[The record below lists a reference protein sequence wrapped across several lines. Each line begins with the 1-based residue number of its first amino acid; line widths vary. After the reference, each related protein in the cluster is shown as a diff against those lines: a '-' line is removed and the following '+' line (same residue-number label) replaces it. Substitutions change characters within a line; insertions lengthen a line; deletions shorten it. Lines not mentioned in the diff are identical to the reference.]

1 MAVFVE
7 LTTDP
12 FEANYTRLKS
22 RNDPSLSRPGRA
34 GLSNVR
40 RPLRGIEVK
49 EDTYGALKVLRSDG
63 SEIPF
68 LDSSDPTGSSTSY
81 SNFIIQSVQEA
92 RMEKHQIVETFGD
105 PYIFFFGEAPRFV
118 DVTAVLLNSFDFNWE
133 AEWWANWENTLR
145 GSKSVEN
152 GARTYLF
159 YDDTVLEGYMLMSQA
174 VKQSSE
180 PIMIQLTFRMF
191 VTSARNVSFVGDP
204 NYPVAASV
212 DVSPD
217 ISLTNPSA
225 GSQLIG
231 AYSTPTRYAQ
241 YQRSVLGD
249 PAFTSTP
256 ATFGAAGNLVDSL
269 RKGARAIG
277 WPSTVQSMI
286 DYVLNAQGATT
297 DLNTAETISAFLARP
312 LRSKIADNQ
321 DEYTGSGGIAVDY
334 TKGELPEVYDPRVR
348 SALQVDSL
356 FHSAISW
363 MACFGAN
370 LNSYSAMAGLGLG
383 VNFGAGAGIGI
394 GLGASVGAGI
404 GAGATFGAIARN
416 GVGYGGSAG
425 TGFGFSAG
433 FQPAQQYGSAASISA
448 INSRKYTPSY
458 ASQQYAQAAQG
469 NNNDVLFSAVG
480 GAVKATGTVGPIDSK
495 LGDPYY
501 GYPSPYGAPGM
512 GRAGFGDYGGAGFG
526 ASFGKTGDP
535 GFLAPDKFT
544 FAGVP
549 SGSGAL
555 ERLTAA
561 NPGYGLGFGG
571 TSIGDSFAGVGAGGS
586 VAIGGSVTA
595 FAISALPGTLDASG
609 HSLLNPYKVS
619 CENNVVGVGVNLLAM
634 L

>member
-1 MAVFVE
+1 MAVYVE

-12 FEANYTRLKS
+12 FEANYTRLKA
-22 RNDPSLSRPGRA
+22 RNDPTLSRSGRA
-34 GLSNVR
+34 GLSSVR
-40 RPLRGIEVK
+40 RPLRGVEIK
-49 EDTYGALKVLRSDG
+49 EDTYAALKVMRSDG

-68 LDSSDPTGSSTSY
+68 MDSSDPTGQSNSY
-81 SNFIIQSVQEA
+81 SNFILQSVQET
-92 RMEKHQIVETFGD
+92 RMEKHQIIETFGD
-105 PYIFFFGEAPRFV
+105 SYIFFFGEAPRFV

-145 GSKSVEN
+145 GSKSVEQ

-159 YDDTVLEGYMLMSQA
+159 YDDTVLEGYMLMAQA
-174 VKQSSE
+174 TKQSSE
-180 PIMIQLTFRMF
+180 PFLVSMNFRMF
-191 VTSARNVSFVGDP
+191 ITNQRNVSFVGDP
-204 NYPVAASV
+204 NYPVAATV
-212 DVSPD
+212 DVRPD
-217 ISLTNPSA
+217 ISLSDPLS
-225 GSQLIG
+225 GSQLIRT
-231 AYSTPTRYAQ
+231 YSTPTRYAQ

-256 ATFGAAGNLVDSL
+256 QTFGAAGNLVDSL

-297 DLNTAETISAFLARP
+297 DINTAETISAFLARP
-312 LRSKIADNQ
+312 LRSKIADNI

-334 TKGELPEVYDPRVR
+334 TNGELPEVYDPRIR

-356 FHSAISW
+356 FQSAISW

-370 LNSYSAMAGLGLG
+370 LNSYSSLANLGMG
-383 VNFGAGAGIGI
+383 VKFGAGAGIGI
-394 GLGASVGAGI
+394 GLGAAVGAGI
-404 GAGATFGAIARN
+404 GAGATFGAVARS
-416 GVGYGGSAG
+416 GVGYGGTVG
-425 TGFGFSAG
+425 KGFGFSVG
-433 FQPAQQYGSAASISA
+433 FQPNQQYGSAASISA

-458 ASQQYAQAAQG
+458 ASQQYAQAAQTG
-469 NNNDVLFSAVG
+469 NNNDVLFSSIG
-480 GAVKATGTVGPIDSK
+480 GSVQATVSNGPINSK

-549 SGSGAL
+549 SGNGAL

-561 NPGYGLGFGG
+561 NPGFGLGFGG
-571 TSIGDSFAGVGAGGS
+571 TSLGDSFAGVGAGGS
-586 VAIGGSVTA
+586 VAIGGSISA
-595 FAISALPGTLDASG
+595 FAIAALPGTLDASG
-609 HSLLNPYKVS
+609 HSLLNPFKTN
-619 CENNVVGVGVNLLAM
+619 CANDVGIGVNVLAM